1 LLAVLAVV
9 SLIGGIAVL
18 SFSAHKDSLD
28 FSEFY
33 TAAQMVREGLGNN
46 LYDLAVQAQFQSKF
60 AAVHAFYLR
69 PSFEVLLF
77 LPFTYVGYRTAYTLW
92 TVLNLVLLVVVV
104 SLIESRTKIS
114 LAVSQYAR
122 IRADAGLVLII
133 FVTFAPTTTCLL
145 IGQDSILILLIYTI
159 VFVMLRL
166 GAEFRAGCVLACGL
180 FKFHLIIPFVII
192 LLLRRRW
199 PAIKGFAAVGSL
211 LILMTIAISGV
222 GVLREYPRVLLF
234 DSPYRQIMGFNPEFT
249 PNIRGLLYLLEKGR
263 PASHI
268 FGWLTAIFSVL
279 ALWWAAKNCRD
290 DRFEWSFSA
299 SLLATV
305 LASYH
310 LYNYDLTLLL
320 LPIAI
325 VCGEL
330 AQRMRL
336 LSDNRILT
344 AALVILFLP
353 GIHFFL
359 LTQAIYAL
367 MSIPILVLF
376 FIVCGLPTPIS
387 QGKETPVLRGT

>member
-1 LLAVLAVV
+1 V

-18 SFSAHKDSLD
+18 SFSANKDSLD

-33 TAAQMVREGLGNN
+33 AAAQMVREGQGKS
-46 LYDLAVQAQFQSKF
+46 LYDLTVQAQFQSKL
-60 AAVHAFYLR
+60 AAVHAYYLR
-69 PSFEVLLF
+69 PSFEILLF
-77 LPFTYVGYRTAYTLW
+77 LPFTYVNYRTAYTLW
-92 TVLNLVLLVVVV
+92 TLINLALLVVVV
-104 SLIESRTKIS
+104 SLIESRTKVS
-114 LAVSQYAR
+114 LAVSQYAK
-122 IRADAGLVLII
+122 IRADAGLVLVI
-133 FVTFAPTTTCLL
+133 FLTFAPTTTCLL
-145 IGQDSILILLIYTI
+145 IGQDSILILLVYTI

-166 GAEFRAGCVLACGL
+166 GAEFRAGCALACGL

-199 PAIKGFAAVGSL
+199 PALKGFAAVGSL
-211 LILMTIAISGV
+211 LILITIAISGV

-234 DSPYRQIMGFNPEFT
+234 DSAHRQIMGFNPEFT
-249 PNIRGLLYLLEKGR
+249 PNVRGLLYLLEKGR
-263 PASHI
+263 QLYLFS
-268 FGWLTAIFSVL
+268 WLTVIFSVL
-279 ALWWAAKNCRD
+279 ALLWAAKNWRD

-299 SLLATV
+299 SLLATL

-336 LSDNRILT
+336 LQGNVFLT
-344 AALVILFLP
+344 SVLVILFLP
-353 GIHFFL
+353 WVHFFL
-359 LTQAIYAL
+359 LKQAIYAL

-376 FIVCGLPTPIS
+376 FIVVRLTHSDFSAKGNT
-387 QGKETPVLRGT
+387 